1 MERLRADEARLA
13 LRVVGVLLGRDRDG
27 LLVFFVGVVFF
38 GAAAFFYQF
47 AEVFVP
53 ARGVPVL
60 LLAGWTTVARLAA
73 AALLRF
79 VRERG
84 GAGGTIC
91 KDHFFD
97 NKASSGG
104 SAREE

>member
-60 LLAGWTTVARLAA
+60 LLAGWTAVARLAA

-91 KDHFFD
+91 KDHF
-97 NKASSGG
+97 
-104 SAREE
+104 R